1 MIPAGESVDMI
12 QTVSTEWLLERSR
25 MLLAEYWFAVDERE
39 FDAAAGILKR
49 AEPVVVELKAR
60 GYETM
65 DEIVEAAIAN

>member
-1 MIPAGESVDMI
+1 
-12 QTVSTEWLLERSR
+12 